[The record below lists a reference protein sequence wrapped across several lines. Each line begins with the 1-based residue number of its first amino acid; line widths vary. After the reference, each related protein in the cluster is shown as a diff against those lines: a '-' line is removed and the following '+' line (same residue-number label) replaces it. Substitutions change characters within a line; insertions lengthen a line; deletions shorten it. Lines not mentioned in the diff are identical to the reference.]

1 MEVDSGRHPSICFSE
16 SRALKY
22 DAPTRRLPWADR
34 LVVRRSLFARV
45 GSSSGDRAHTWKA
58 PRGDRRGGPV
68 RAAAILMAAYPFAVL
83 AHDGLI
89 LRKAEKLPPPRQC
102 RQYLE
107 QRPEHKR
114 EQPDPPEYGV
124 DVVELLHL
132 DFEARRSPGH
142 GLAASR
148 DAEGHLEQEQK
159 DDTGQVQE
167 QAEDLQ
173 TLLVPP
179 SSPSSTAPA
188 SNHPAALT
196 AASTVSP
203 SLVRLALR
211 HHAESALN
219 SLASRSSTR
228 DRPRARCPVRHSI
241 RAPG

>member
-1 MEVDSGRHPSICFSE
+1 MLAIASRCPTASNGGRQWSPSKLLFFGEPCAKVR
-16 SRALKY
+16 RANPPSAL
-22 DAPTRRLPWADR
+22 ADR

-45 GSSSGDRAHTWKA
+45 RSSSGDRAHTWKA

-142 GLAASR
+142 VLLPVATRKGISNKNRRTIPARFRSKPKIFKPCSCLLL
-148 DAEGHLEQEQK
+148 HL
-159 DDTGQVQE
+159 
-167 QAEDLQ
+167 
-173 TLLVPP
+173 
-179 SSPSSTAPA
+179 
-188 SNHPAALT
+188 
-196 AASTVSP
+196 
-203 SLVRLALR
+203 
-211 HHAESALN
+211 
-219 SLASRSSTR
+219 
-228 DRPRARCPVRHSI
+228 RPRARVESPRRPNGGFDSPWSGRRCGTTP
-241 RAPG
+241 RAR